1 MQAEPSIK
9 SPEPIFRKNGELV
22 EVLSVEERPSSRQ
35 NNSNRTR
42 KGSQKSRVLSAID
55 SERRLSVPRR
65 DTKLN

>member
-9 SPEPIFRKNGELV
+9 SPEPILGKNGELV
-22 EVLSVEERPSSRQ
+22 EVLSVEDRPSSRQ